1 MSLIWSS
8 DLTFGMDFF
17 NNHFKNEWQPTS
29 IVSGI
34 NEGGMA
40 IMQRWKI
47 NSIRIFVLTI
57 PNHNEDHASSVN
69 FSFLKKISNETPDQ
83 IYNLDTFLRH
93 YGRSACF
100 LSASR
105 FLKFLMGA
113 KK

>member
-1 MSLIWSS
+1 
-8 DLTFGMDFF
+8 
-17 NNHFKNEWQPTS
+17 
-29 IVSGI
+29 
-34 NEGGMA
+34 
-40 IMQRWKI
+40 MQRWKI

-69 FSFLKKISNETPDQ
+69 FSTPDQ
-83 IYNLDTFLRH
+83 IYHLDTFLRH
-93 YGRSACF
+93 YGPSACF